1 MPFDAI
7 FMTALAGELRQTLI
21 GGKVDKL
28 YQPARDEAVLHMR
41 AGRDNVRLLLS
52 ASPAHPRAQ
61 LTKVP
66 RENPETP
73 PMFCMLLRKHF
84 TGARLLELTQP
95 SMERLLDFRF
105 ETLDELG
112 DRVERRLVLECIGRK
127 SNLIML
133 DGAGRITDCMR
144 RADGDLSVKRPVMPG
159 LYYQPPEPTG
169 RLDPSAMP
177 PEELRAFVL
186 ANAPEGDGQDKWL
199 LDSFNGL
206 SPLIARELV
215 FQGEGS
221 RTGLA
226 DRLARLMDRV
236 RAGDYT
242 PTVLVRDGKPIDFTF
257 QPVLQYGP
265 RVELKRYP
273 TFSALLDDFYEQKE
287 AQERVK
293 QRGQD
298 FIRSVTQARNRT
310 AKKIANQEGDLAK
323 TADREKLRQYGDI
336 ITTNFYQMRK
346 GQTVLRAQNYYDP
359 EGREAD
365 IPLDPLLTPQQNAA
379 HYYKDYKKAQKA
391 EEMLTIQLEKNRRE
405 LDYLDSVLQMIT
417 LSEGDRD
424 LQEIRQELMD
434 NGYLKQ
440 HKRKMTAKGR
450 VKIVHAKPMEF
461 KSSGGLTILVG
472 KNNTQNDR
480 LTLRDADKR
489 DLWLHAQKL
498 HGSHV
503 ILRTGGAQ
511 PDQQSLTEAAMLA
524 AWFSQ
529 GRESGQVP
537 VDYTP
542 VKAVKKPAGAKPGYV
557 IYNTYRTVYVTP
569 SEELVRALRGGRK
582 EGSGTRHD

>member
-7 FMTALAGELRQTLI
+7 FMTALAGELRQTLT

-41 AGRDNVRLLLS
+41 AGKENVRLLLS

-61 LTKVP
+61 LTRVP

-169 RLDPSAMP
+169 RLDPAAMT
-177 PEELRAFVL
+177 PEELRSHVL
-186 ANAPEGDGQDKWL
+186 ANAPQGDGQDKWL

-206 SPLIARELV
+206 SPLIARELA
-215 FQGEGS
+215 FQGEGT
-221 RTGLA
+221 REGLA
-226 DRLARLMDRV
+226 DRLEGLMDRV

-242 PTVLVRDGKPIDFTF
+242 PTVLLRDGRPMDFTF
-257 QPVLQYGP
+257 MPVLQYGP
-265 RVELKRYP
+265 GVELKRYP
-273 TFSALLDDFYEQKE
+273 TFSELLDDFYEQKE

-310 AKKIANQEGDLAK
+310 AKKIVNQEGDLAK
-323 TADREKLRQYGDI
+323 TAGRERLRQYGDI
-336 ITTNFYQMRK
+336 ITTNFYQMSR
-346 GQTVLRAQNYYDP
+346 GQTVLRVQNYYDP
-359 EGREAD
+359 EAGDVD

-379 HYYKDYKKAQKA
+379 KYYKDYKKAQKA

-440 HKRKMTAKGR
+440 HKKKLTAKGK
-450 VKIVHAKPMEF
+450 VKTVHSKPMEF
-461 KSSGGLTILVG
+461 VSSTGLAILVG
-472 KNNTQNDR
+472 KNNSQNDR
-480 LTLRDADKR
+480 LTLKDADKR

-503 ILRTGGAQ
+503 ILKTGGAQ
-511 PDQQSLTEAAMLA
+511 PDEGSLTEAAMLA

-542 VKAVKKPAGAKPGYV
+542 VKVVKKPAGAKPGYV
-557 IYNTYRTVYVTP
+557 VYNTYRTLYVTP
-569 SEELVRALRGGRK
+569 SEELVRKLR
-582 EGSGTRHD
+582 SGKKN

>member
-7 FMTALAGELRQTLI
+7 FMTALAGELREKLT

-61 LTKVP
+61 LTRAP

-84 TGARLLELTQP
+84 AGARLLELSQP

-144 RADGDLSVKRPVMPG
+144 RAEVDLSAKRPVMPG
-159 LYYQPPEPTG
+159 LFYAPPEPTG
-169 RLDPSAMP
+169 RLDPAAMA
-177 PEELRAFVL
+177 PEELRSFVL
-186 ANAPEGDGQDKWL
+186 ANAPQGDGQDKWL
-199 LDSFNGL
+199 LDTFNGL
-206 SPLIARELV
+206 SPLTARELV
-215 FQGEGS
+215 FQGEGT
-221 RTGLA
+221 REGLA
-226 DRLARLMDRV
+226 DRLAQLMERV
-236 RAGDYT
+236 KAGDFT
-242 PTVLVRDGKPIDFTF
+242 PTVLLREGRPFDFTF
-257 QPVLQYGP
+257 QPILQYGP
-265 RVELKRYP
+265 AVELKRYP

-310 AKKIANQEGDLAK
+310 AKKIANQEADLAR
-323 TADREKLRQYGDI
+323 TADREKLRRYGDI
-336 ITTNFYQMRK
+336 ITTNFYAMSR
-346 GQTVLRAQNYYDP
+346 GQSVLRAQDYYDP
-359 EGREAD
+359 ACPEVD

-379 HYYKDYKKAQKA
+379 RYYKDYKKAQKA
-391 EEMLTIQLEKNRRE
+391 EEMLTLQIEKNRGE

-440 HKRKMTAKGR
+440 HRRKMTAKGKQ
-450 VKIVHAKPMEF
+450 KIVHAKPLEF
-461 KSSGGLTILVG
+461 RSSGGLTILVG
-472 KNNTQNDR
+472 KNNSQNDR
-480 LTLRDADKR
+480 LTHREADKR

-503 ILRTGGAQ
+503 ILKTGGLP
-511 PDQQSLTEAAMLA
+511 PDERSLTEAAMLA

-529 GRESGQVP
+529 GRDSGQVP

-542 VKAVKKPAGAKPGYV
+542 VKAVKKPAGAKPGFV
-557 IYNTYRTVYVTP
+557 IYNTCRTVYVTP
-569 SEELVRALRGGRK
+569 SEDVVKKLRAGRN
-582 EGSGTRHD
+582 R

>member
-7 FMTALAGELRQTLI
+7 FMTALAGELRQALT

-61 LTKVP
+61 LTRVP

-84 TGARLLELTQP
+84 AGARLLELSQP

-144 RADGDLSVKRPVMPG
+144 RAEVDLSAKRPVMPG
-159 LYYQPPEPTG
+159 LFYAPPEPTG
-169 RLDPSAMP
+169 RLDPAAMA
-177 PEELRAFVL
+177 PEELRSFVL

-199 LDSFNGL
+199 LDTFNGL
-206 SPLIARELV
+206 SPLTARELV
-215 FQGEGS
+215 FQGEGT
-221 RTGLA
+221 REGLA
-226 DRLARLMDRV
+226 DRLAQLMERV
-236 RAGDYT
+236 KAGDFT
-242 PTVLVRDGKPIDFTF
+242 PTVLLREGRPFDFTF
-257 QPVLQYGP
+257 QPILQYGP
-265 RVELKRYP
+265 AVELKRYP

-310 AKKIANQEGDLAK
+310 AKKIANQEADLAR
-323 TADREKLRQYGDI
+323 TAGREKLRRYGDI
-336 ITTNFYQMRK
+336 ITTNFYAMSR
-346 GQTVLRAQNYYDP
+346 GQSVLRAQDYYDP
-359 EGREAD
+359 ACPEVD

-379 HYYKDYKKAQKA
+379 RYYKDYKKAQKA
-391 EEMLTIQLEKNRRE
+391 EEMLTLQIEKNRGE

-440 HKRKMTAKGR
+440 HRRKMTAKGKQ
-450 VKIVHAKPMEF
+450 KIVHAKPLEF
-461 KSSGGLTILVG
+461 RSSGGLTILVG
-472 KNNTQNDR
+472 KNNSQNDR
-480 LTLRDADKR
+480 LTHREADKR

-503 ILRTGGAQ
+503 ILKTGGLP
-511 PDQQSLTEAAMLA
+511 PDERSLTEAAMLA

-529 GRESGQVP
+529 GRDSGQVP

-557 IYNTYRTVYVTP
+557 IYHTYQTLYVTP
-569 SEELVRALRGGRK
+569 DEETVRTLRSRK
-582 EGSGTRHD
+582 KN

>member
-7 FMTALAGELRQTLI
+7 FMTALARELRDKLV

-41 AGRDNVRLLLS
+41 AGKENVRLLLS
-52 ASPAHPRAQ
+52 AHPAHPRAQ
-61 LTKVP
+61 LTQVP

-112 DRVERRLVLECIGRK
+112 DRTERRLVLECIGRK
-127 SNLIML
+127 ANLIML

-144 RADGDLSVKRPVMPG
+144 RTDGDLSVKRPLMPG
-159 LYYQPPEPTG
+159 LFYQPPEPTG
-169 RLDPSAMP
+169 RLDPAAMSP
-177 PEELRAFVL
+177 DGLRTHVL
-186 ANAPEGDGQDKWL
+186 AKAPEGDGQDRWL

-206 SPLIARELV
+206 SPLIARELA
-215 FQGEGS
+215 FQGEG
-221 RTGLA
+221 TKEGLA
-226 DRLARLMDRV
+226 ERFGQLMDRV

-242 PTVLVRDGKPIDFTF
+242 PTVLIRDGKPMEFTF
-257 QPVLQYGP
+257 MPVLQYGP
-265 RVELKRYP
+265 GVELRRCA
-273 TFSALLDDFYEQKE
+273 TFSELLDGFYAEKE
-287 AQERVK
+287 AQERVR

-310 AKKIANQEGDLAK
+310 AKKIANQEGDLRSA
-323 TADREKLRQYGDI
+323 ADRDRLREYGDL
-336 ITTNFYQMRK
+336 ITANFHRMSR
-346 GQTVLRAQNYYDP
+346 GQSVLRAENFYAPDAA
-359 EGREAD
+359 GVD

-379 HYYKDYKKAQKA
+379 KYYKDYKKARKA
-391 EEMLTIQLEKNRRE
+391 EEMLTIQLEKNRAE
-405 LDYLDSVLQMIT
+405 LDYLDSVLEMIR

-440 HKRKMTAKGR
+440 HKRNMTAKGR
-450 VKIVHAKPMEF
+450 MKLVRSKPMEF
-461 KSSGGLTILVG
+461 RSSSGLTILVG
-472 KNNTQNDR
+472 KNNSQNDR
-480 LTLRDADKR
+480 LTLREADKR

-503 ILRTGGAQ
+503 ILKTGGAE
-511 PDQQSLTEAAMLA
+511 PDEQSLTEAALLA

-529 GRESGQVP
+529 GRESGQAP

-542 VKAVKKPAGAKPGYV
+542 VRAVKKPAGARPGYV
-557 IYNTYRTVYVTP
+557 IYHTYRTVYVTP
-569 SEELVRALRGGRK
+569 SEDVVKRLRVGR
-582 EGSGTRHD
+582 

>member
-7 FMTALAGELRQTLI
+7 FMTALAGELREKLV

-41 AGRDNVRLLLS
+41 AGRENVRLLLS
-52 ASPAHPRAQ
+52 AHPAHPRAQ
-61 LTKVP
+61 LTNVP

-127 SNLIML
+127 ANLIML

-144 RADGDLSVKRPVMPG
+144 RADGDLSVKRPLMPG

-169 RLDPSAMP
+169 RLDPAAMTP
-177 PEELRAFVL
+177 DELRAHIL
-186 ANAPEGDGQDKWL
+186 ERAPQGDGQDKWL

-215 FQGEGS
+215 FQGEGT
-221 RTGLA
+221 REGLA
-226 DRLARLMDRV
+226 ERFGLLMDRV
-236 RAGDYT
+236 RSGDYT
-242 PTVLVRDGKPIDFTF
+242 PTVLIKDGKPLDFTF
-257 QPVLQYGP
+257 MPVLQYGP
-265 RVELKRYP
+265 GVEMKRYP
-273 TFSALLDDFYEQKE
+273 TFSELLDGFYAEKE

-310 AKKIANQEGDLAK
+310 AKKIANQEGDLRSA
-323 TADREKLRQYGDI
+323 ADRDKLREYGDI
-336 ITTNFYQMRK
+336 ITANFYRMSR
-346 GQTVLRAQNYYDP
+346 GQAVLRAQNFYDP
-359 EGREAD
+359 EAGEID

-379 HYYKDYKKAQKA
+379 KYYRDYKKAKKA
-391 EEMLTIQLEKNRRE
+391 EEMLTVQLEKNRAE
-405 LDYLDSVLQMIT
+405 LDYLDSVLQMIK

-440 HKRKMTAKGR
+440 HRRNMTAKGR
-450 VKIVHAKPMEF
+450 VKLVRSKPMEF
-461 KSSGGLTILVG
+461 KSSAGLTILVG
-472 KNNTQNDR
+472 KNNSQNDR
-480 LTLRDADKR
+480 LTLKEADKR

-503 ILRTGGAQ
+503 ILKTGGAE
-511 PDQQSLTEAAMLA
+511 PDEASLTEAAMLA

-529 GRESGQVP
+529 GKDSGQVP

-557 IYNTYRTVYVTP
+557 IYHTYRTVYVTP
-569 SEELVRALRGGRK
+569 GEDAVKRIEARRNGLQRG
-582 EGSGTRHD
+582 

>member
-1 MPFDAI
+1 
-7 FMTALAGELRQTLI
+7 
-21 GGKVDKL
+21 
-28 YQPARDEAVLHMR
+28 
-41 AGRDNVRLLLS
+41 
-52 ASPAHPRAQ
+52 
-61 LTKVP
+61 
-66 RENPETP
+66 
-73 PMFCMLLRKHF
+73 MFCMLLRKHF

-144 RADGDLSVKRPVMPG
+144 RADGDLSAKRPVMPG
-159 LYYQPPEPTG
+159 LFYAPPEPTG
-169 RLDPSAMP
+169 RLDPAAMP
-177 PEELRAFVL
+177 QDELRTFVL
-186 ANAPEGDGQDKWL
+186 ANAPEGDGQEKWL

-221 RTGLA
+221 GEGLA
-226 DRLARLMDRV
+226 DRLARLMSRV
-236 RAGDYT
+236 RAGDFT
-242 PTVLVRDGKPIDFTF
+242 PTVLVRDGKPLDFTF
-257 QPVLQYGP
+257 MPVLQYGP
-265 RVELKRYP
+265 GVELKRCP
-273 TFSALLDDFYEQKE
+273 TFSAMLDDFYEQKE

-310 AKKIANQEGDLAK
+310 AKKIANQEGDLARS
-323 TADREKLRQYGDI
+323 ADREKLRRFGDI
-336 ITTNFYQMRK
+336 ITTNFYQMGR
-346 GQTVLRAQNYYDP
+346 GEAMLRAQDYYDP
-359 EGREAD
+359 EGREVE

-379 HYYKDYKKAQKA
+379 KYYKDYKKAQKA
-391 EEMLTIQLEKNRRE
+391 EEMLTIQLEKNRAE
-405 LDYLDSVLQMIT
+405 LDYLDSVLEMIR

-440 HKRKMTAKGR
+440 HRKKMTAKGK
-450 VKIVHAKPMEF
+450 VKVVHAKPMEF
-461 KSSGGLTILVG
+461 KSSTGLTILVG
-472 KNNTQNDR
+472 KNNSQNDR

-503 ILRTGGAQ
+503 ILKTGGAE
-511 PDQQSLTEAAMLA
+511 PDERSLTEAAMLA

-542 VKAVKKPAGAKPGYV
+542 VKVVKKPAGAKPGYV

-569 SEELVRALRGGRK
+569 REELVKGLRTGR
-582 EGSGTRHD
+582 GT

>member
-7 FMTALAGELRQTLI
+7 FMTALAGELREKLV

-41 AGRDNVRLLLS
+41 AGRENVRLLIS
-52 ASPAHPRAQ
+52 ASPSHPRAQ
-61 LTKVP
+61 LTKAP

-73 PMFCMLLRKHF
+73 PMFCMLLRKYF

-144 RADGDLSVKRPVMPG
+144 RADGDLSAKRPVMPG
-159 LYYQPPEPTG
+159 LYYTPPEPTG
-169 RLDPSAMP
+169 RLDPLAMA
-177 PEELRAFVL
+177 PEELRSFVL

-199 LDSFNGL
+199 LEQFNGL
-206 SPLIARELV
+206 SPLIARELA
-215 FQGEGS
+215 FQGEG
-221 RTGLA
+221 TGEGLA
-226 DRLARLMDRV
+226 ERFCQLMDRV
-236 RAGDYT
+236 RAGEFT
-242 PTVLVRDGKPIDFTF
+242 PTVLVRDGRPIDFTF
-257 QPVLQYGP
+257 MPVLQYGP
-265 RVELKRYP
+265 GVELKRYP
-273 TFSALLDDFYEQKE
+273 TFSQLLDDFYEQKE

-310 AKKIANQEGDLAK
+310 AKKIANQEGDLARSV
-323 TADREKLRQYGDI
+323 DRETLRQYGDI

-346 GQTVLRAQNYYDP
+346 GQSVLRAQNYYDP
-359 EGREAD
+359 ECREVD

-379 HYYKDYKKAQKA
+379 KYYKDYKKAQKA
-391 EEMLTIQLEKNRRE
+391 EEMLTIQLEKNRTE
-405 LDYLDSVLQMIT
+405 LSYLDSVLQMIT

-440 HKRKMTAKGR
+440 HRRKMTAKGR
-450 VKIVHAKPMEF
+450 VKVVHAKPMEF
-461 KSSGGLTILVG
+461 KSSAGLTILVG
-472 KNNTQNDR
+472 KNNSQNDR
-480 LTLRDADKR
+480 LTLKDADKR

-503 ILRTGGAQ
+503 ILKTGGEP
-511 PDQQSLTEAAMLA
+511 PDEQSLTEAAMLA

-529 GRESGQVP
+529 GKESGQVP

-542 VKAVKKPAGAKPGYV
+542 VKVVKKPAGAKPGYV

-569 SEELVRALRGGRK
+569 SEELVKRLRAGR
-582 EGSGTRHD
+582 TN

>member
-7 FMTALAGELRQTLI
+7 FMTALAGELRQALT

-61 LTKVP
+61 LTRVP

-84 TGARLLELTQP
+84 AGARLLELSQP

-144 RADGDLSVKRPVMPG
+144 RAEVDLSAKRPVMPG
-159 LYYQPPEPTG
+159 LFYAPPEPTG
-169 RLDPSAMP
+169 RLDPSAMA
-177 PEELRAFVL
+177 PEELRSFVL
-186 ANAPEGDGQDKWL
+186 ANASQGDGQDKWL
-199 LDSFNGL
+199 LDTFNGL
-206 SPLIARELV
+206 SPLTARELV
-215 FQGEGS
+215 FQGEGT
-221 RTGLA
+221 REGLA
-226 DRLARLMDRV
+226 DRLAQLMERV
-236 RAGDYT
+236 KAGDFT
-242 PTVLVRDGKPIDFTF
+242 PTVLLREGRPFDFTF
-257 QPVLQYGP
+257 QPILQYGP
-265 RVELKRYP
+265 AVELKRYP

-310 AKKIANQEGDLAK
+310 AKKIANQEADLAR
-323 TADREKLRQYGDI
+323 TAGREKLRRYGDI
-336 ITTNFYQMRK
+336 ITTNFYAMSR
-346 GQTVLRAQNYYDP
+346 GQSVLRAQDYYDP
-359 EGREAD
+359 ACPEVD

-379 HYYKDYKKAQKA
+379 RYYKDYKKAQKA
-391 EEMLTIQLEKNRRE
+391 EEMLTLQIEKNRWE

-440 HKRKMTAKGR
+440 HRRKMTAKGKQ
-450 VKIVHAKPMEF
+450 KIVHAKPLEF
-461 KSSGGLTILVG
+461 RSSGGLTILVG
-472 KNNTQNDR
+472 KNNSQNDR
-480 LTLRDADKR
+480 LTHREADKR

-503 ILRTGGAQ
+503 ILKTGGLP
-511 PDQQSLTEAAMLA
+511 PDERSLTEAAMLA

-529 GRESGQVP
+529 GRDSGQVP

-557 IYNTYRTVYVTP
+557 IYHTYQTLYVTP
-569 SEELVRALRGGRK
+569 DEETVRTLRGRK
-582 EGSGTRHD
+582 KN